1 MKKKYEALAI
11 SFLVVNMI
19 YSHGVVHL
27 QPSIG
32 DEIVGMLYNL
42 FHLFEYNTIN
52 APFGLSAFC
61 FLIGMAG
68 SFVMAISIS
77 ILQGILSLIQ
87 GLLGAIVM
95 IVFLHDRHLID
106 KELVGTLGTL
116 TTITILVVLC
126 NAILSVLVEMD
137 VRNHIQIFDRAL
149 LKPLMSNLSLSILFL
164 SMTLVAYA
172 MMYLLPV
179 RSICQLFGLNL
190 VLLTGVLGCFS
201 IGMSA
206 LLRKVN
212 TTYMICGSLMVL
224 ICLFSFMRFH
234 IISCLLTVISLI
246 ICIRNKP
253 VKV

>member
-1 MKKKYEALAI
+1 
-11 SFLVVNMI
+11 
-19 YSHGVVHL
+19 
-27 QPSIG
+27 
-32 DEIVGMLYNL
+32 
-42 FHLFEYNTIN
+42 
-52 APFGLSAFC
+52 
-61 FLIGMAG
+61 
-68 SFVMAISIS
+68 
-77 ILQGILSLIQ
+77 
-87 GLLGAIVM
+87 M
-95 IVFLHDRHLID
+95 IVFLHDRHLVD

-190 VLLTGVLGCFS
+190 VLL
-201 IGMSA
+201 
-206 LLRKVN
+206 LRKVN